1 MPRIRP
7 LGEEDVPAEYRTH
20 FERDRSAFGTVLN
33 STGFYAY
40 CPPIMEAAKALGTAV
55 ERSGKV
61 SRELRCLLNVRAA
74 AMVGCPF

>member
-1 MPRIRP
+1 MPRIRA
-7 LGEEDVPAEYRTH
+7 LEEGDVSAEYRVH
-20 FERDRSAFGTVLN
+20 FQRDRSAFGTVLN

-40 CPPIMEAAKALGTAV
+40 CPQIMEAAKALGTAM

>member
-7 LGEEDVPAEYRTH
+7 LREEDVSTEYRVH
-20 FERDRSAFGTVLN
+20 FQRDRSAFGTVLN

-40 CPPIMEAAKALGTAV
+40 CAPIMEAANALGTAV

-74 AMVGCPF
+74 GMVGCPF